1 MSGTIYDEIKVNVA
15 LGDIAK
21 VHSAAN
27 CFTIS
32 DEQLSKA
39 RNDLSRLR
47 EECEAQAKEIGQ
59 LRARL
64 IETEQDLKKWTE
76 AAQTEKPIADANAFL
91 DEHNTPFEGKDVDTA
106 CEVIRALLAAKPEA
120 EKPRKLSPLFKQ
132 RVANAADVLRCM
144 KAVVM
149 SSDGE
154 LPAIEGDRYN
164 TVLKTLA
171 DLHDVIMAE
180 LPEVMK

>member
-39 RNDLSRLR
+39 RNDLTRLR

-120 EKPRKLSPLFKQ
+120 AKPREVSPLLRQ
-132 RVANAADVLRCM
+132 RIENAKDVLCQITPAVADCDGSFGEVAGDCFNSVYNTLQELYDVLR
-144 KAVVM
+144 V
-149 SSDGE
+149 
-154 LPAIEGDRYN
+154 
-164 TVLKTLA
+164 
-171 DLHDVIMAE
+171 
-180 LPEVMK
+180 EVQ

>member
-39 RNDLSRLR
+39 RNDLTRLR
-47 EECEAQAKEIGQ
+47 EECEVQAKEIGQ

-64 IETEQDLKKWTE
+64 IETEQDLKKWTK

-91 DEHNTPFEGKDVDTA
+91 DEHDTPFEGKDVDTA
-106 CEVIRALLAAKPEA
+106 CEVIRALLAAKPKA
-120 EKPRKLSPLFKQ
+120 AKPREVSPLLRQ
-132 RVANAADVLRCM
+132 RIENAKDVLRQITP
-144 KAVVM
+144 VM
-149 SSDGE
+149 ADTDGNYCE
-154 LPAIEGDRYN
+154 VAGDRFNAVY
-164 TVLKTLA
+164 KTLQE
-171 DLHDVIMAE
+171 LYDVTRAE
-180 LPEVMK
+180 VQ

>member
-39 RNDLSRLR
+39 RNDLTRLR
-47 EECEAQAKEIGQ
+47 EECEAQAKEISQ
-59 LRARL
+59 LRERL

-76 AAQTEKPIADANAFL
+76 AAQTKKPIADANAFL

-120 EKPRKLSPLFKQ
+120 AKPREVSPLLRQ
-132 RVANAADVLRCM
+132 RIENAKDVLRQITP
-144 KAVVM
+144 VVADC
-149 SSDGE
+149 DGSFGE
-154 LPAIEGDRYN
+154 VEGDRFNAVYN
-164 TVLKTLA
+164 TLRELY
-171 DLHDVIMAE
+171 DVTSAE
-180 LPEVMK
+180 VK

>member
-91 DEHNTPFEGKDVDTA
+91 DEHNTPFDGKDVDTA

-120 EKPRKLSPLFKQ
+120 AKPREVSPLLRQ
-132 RVANAADVLRCM
+132 RIENAKDVLRQITP
-144 KAVVM
+144 VVADC
-149 SSDGE
+149 DGSFGE
-154 LPAIEGDRYN
+154 VAGDRFN
-164 TVLKTLA
+164 TVYKTLQE
-171 DLHDVIMAE
+171 LYDVTRAE
-180 LPEVMK
+180 VQ